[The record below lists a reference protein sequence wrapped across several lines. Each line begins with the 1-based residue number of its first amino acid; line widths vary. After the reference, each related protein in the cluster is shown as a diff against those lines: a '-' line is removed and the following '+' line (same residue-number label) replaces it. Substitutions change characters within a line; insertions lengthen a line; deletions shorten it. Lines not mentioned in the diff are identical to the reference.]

1 MSDPAKG
8 SLGARL
14 LILVYG
20 GALVALGVQ
29 PVKKDAQETVAKVK
43 VWVQENF
50 ARKPPS
56 IKSPE
61 EIKKKAEDNASQ
73 EERAEGPRLRSM
85 S

>member
-56 IKSPE
+56 IKNPE
-61 EIKKKAEDNASQ
+61 EAPKESAPQ
-73 EERAEGPRLRSM
+73 EERAEGPLLRGRS
-85 S
+85 